1 MTVAAFLP
9 LMRAAVALLAVASTA
24 SLFAQD
30 SKADATEAF
39 LKTNCLECH
48 TGDEPEAK
56 LDLGSLSRGITER
69 SIEEH
74 WVRIYDRVA
83 NGEMPPKDCPRPPAE
98 DRDAFLKT
106 LHDRL
111 IEFRKIDD
119 ATNGRVRG
127 RRLTR
132 REIASS
138 LQDLLG
144 IDARLIS
151 LLTEEAPS
159 AQYSTVAEQQTI
171 SHFHLED
178 HLKAVDRGLDEA
190 FNRVLRGD
198 HKHFRDMS
206 AEQIVRRDPNRRC
219 REPEMREGLAT
230 TWSSGLI
237 FYGRIPATTAPE
249 EGWYHF
255 KLTVKGLKLPK
266 NGGVWTTVQSGLC
279 VSSAPLL
286 SWVSSF
292 EATEE
297 LKEVEFDAF
306 MAKGEMLEIR
316 PGDVTLKRARFQG
329 GQVGVGE
336 GEPQDVPG
344 IAMERIVM
352 ERVYMPPVDVT
363 RELLFGDLDIE
374 TPPRGEARVVPQNPM
389 RDSIRLLKAFA
400 ARAFRRPVTEYELAP
415 YTELVK
421 RELAGD
427 ADFATALRTGYRAIL
442 CSPRFL
448 HYTEAPGPLD
458 DYALATRLSYF
469 LTGSLPDEE
478 LLKSAAAGELK
489 KKDVLRGHVDRLLE
503 GRGTSMFVSKFC
515 DEWLDLVMIGFTEPD
530 PKLYPGFDA
539 VVQNAM
545 LDETW
550 MTVEEMIRDNRSVSE
565 LMDSDFTFLNSRLA
579 RFYGIDGVEGDEM
592 RKVTLD
598 PDSPRG
604 GLLTQGSVLKIT
616 ANGSNTSPVIR
627 GVWIAERLLGTPIPP
642 PPDNVPAIEPDIRGS
657 KSIKELLAKHRSQ
670 DSCASCHVKIDP
682 PGFALE
688 NFDPSGRWRDRYIQ
702 LVDGRKEKGPVV
714 DAAYTLPDGRE
725 FKSGKEFRK
734 LMADNPRMLA
744 ENLAEELLTYSTG
757 APVSFADREVVKAIA
772 EQAADSNYGFRSI
785 LYGVIES
792 PAFQSK

>member
-1 MTVAAFLP
+1 
-9 LMRAAVALLAVASTA
+9 
-24 SLFAQD
+24 
-30 SKADATEAF
+30 
-39 LKTNCLECH
+39 
-48 TGDEPEAK
+48 
-56 LDLGSLSRGITER
+56 
-69 SIEEH
+69 
-74 WVRIYDRVA
+74 
-83 NGEMPPKDCPRPPAE
+83 
-98 DRDAFLKT
+98 
-106 LHDRL
+106 
-111 IEFRKIDD
+111 
-119 ATNGRVRG
+119 
-127 RRLTR
+127 
-132 REIASS
+132 
-138 LQDLLG
+138 
-144 IDARLIS
+144 
-151 LLTEEAPS
+151 
-159 AQYSTVAEQQTI
+159 
-171 SHFHLED
+171 
-178 HLKAVDRGLDEA
+178 
-190 FNRVLRGD
+190 
-198 HKHFRDMS
+198 
-206 AEQIVRRDPNRRC
+206 
-219 REPEMREGLAT
+219 
-230 TWSSGLI
+230 
-237 FYGRIPATTAPE
+237 
-249 EGWYHF
+249 
-255 KLTVKGLKLPK
+255 
-266 NGGVWTTVQSGLC
+266 
-279 VSSAPLL
+279 
-286 SWVSSF
+286 
-292 EATEE
+292 
-297 LKEVEFDAF
+297 
-306 MAKGEMLEIR
+306 
-316 PGDVTLKRARFQG
+316 
-329 GQVGVGE
+329 
-336 GEPQDVPG
+336 
-344 IAMERIVM
+344 
-352 ERVYMPPVDVT
+352 
-363 RELLFGDLDIE
+363 
-374 TPPRGEARVVPQNPM
+374 
-389 RDSIRLLKAFA
+389 
-400 ARAFRRPVTEYELAP
+400 
-415 YTELVK
+415 
-421 RELAGD
+421 
-427 ADFATALRTGYRAIL
+427 
-442 CSPRFL
+442 
-448 HYTEAPGPLD
+448 
-458 DYALATRLSYF
+458 
-469 LTGSLPDEE
+469 
-478 LLKSAAAGELK
+478 
-489 KKDVLRGHVDRLLE
+489 
-503 GRGTSMFVSKFC
+503 MFVSKFC

-579 RFYGIDGVEGDEM
+579 RFYGIDGVVGDEM